1 MKKKKK
7 MDHIEDREKIGFQ
20 RWEEKSDR
28 IENLESNRV
37 KNIESGPIFTRISD
51 KVVLISKLGIQSLV
65 FHKVPPTNI
74 PNLFSRLPRLYL
86 TCHS

>member
-74 PNLFSRLPRLYL
+74 PNLFSWLPRLYL

>member
-7 MDHIEDREKIGFQ
+7 MDQVEDREKIGFQ
-20 RWEEKSDR
+20 RWKEKSDQ
-28 IENLESNRV
+28 IENLGSNRV
-37 KNIESGPIFTRISD
+37 KNIESGPIFTRWSN
-51 KVVLISKLGIQSLV
+51 KVVLITKLGIQSLV